1 MLWCNAKLKFFV
13 VGGAGKGRGG
23 GWGWSGY
30 NICVEVGGELSISIK
45 WNGHSQTKNPVSLYF
60 RFQQFDHSP

>member
-13 VGGAGKGRGG
+13 VGGAGKGGGG
-23 GWGWSGY
+23 GWGGSGY

-45 WNGHSQTKNPVSLYF
+45 WNGHFQTKNPVPIIF
-60 RFQQFDHSP
+60 

>member
-13 VGGAGKGRGG
+13 VGGAGKGGEG
-23 GWGWSGY
+23 GWDGSV

-45 WNGHSQTKNPVSLYF
+45 WNGHSQTKNPVPVIF
-60 RFQQFDHSP
+60 